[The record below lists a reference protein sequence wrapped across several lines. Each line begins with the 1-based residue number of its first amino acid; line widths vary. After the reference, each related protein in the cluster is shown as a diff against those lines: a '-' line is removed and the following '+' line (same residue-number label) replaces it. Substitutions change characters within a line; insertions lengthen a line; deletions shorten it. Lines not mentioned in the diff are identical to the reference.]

1 VSAEGELA
9 CCKVCRK
16 AQTKLFQ
23 AAARISRGKL
33 GRNQRDDLDEILQPV
48 QPASDDGQ
56 LTHEHCEDS
65 KLERISSYLALEEA
79 SVAAKI
85 FPAGGSSPSSTLYP
99 SQCDEVVSS
108 IPPAHNT
115 CHPEA
120 NSPPTPLP
128 DQASSSSSHK
138 SEEAPGYKMEMG
150 GNYEIANKV
159 KSGKSVK
166 EQSAVSQISQKF
178 IPTVKCSEPEATILD
193 PCVKSKDF
201 GKIDV
206 DSRTSRHGIVP
217 DLLNNDT
224 YTNLATHHEV
234 EGDCSSHPGPT
245 LESHSLLSQLSN
257 PYQRS
262 TRGMSNPEGRV
273 CKVKCKYVNN
283 SVFKLQD
290 IEKIKQLENITVDKV
305 SKSAQDFT
313 VGKSSSLNILDPT
326 HDNPSMV
333 VRNHSPGSSDQT
345 NQSDNVL
352 SFLMSPSSKYA
363 SSPLSPLSASS
374 APLQTRP
381 KRISSSKRECPSCGK
396 LSLLPGQA
404 VCCGSCV
411 AAQEQLLRQKRRKT
425 LDR

>member
-33 GRNQRDDLDEILQPV
+33 GRNERDELDEILQPV
-48 QPASDDGQ
+48 QPASDEGQ

-65 KLERISSYLALEEA
+65 KLQA

-85 FPAGGSSPSSTLYP
+85 FPAGGLSPSLTLYP
-99 SQCDEVVSS
+99 SQGDEVLSS

-115 CHPEA
+115 CHQKA
-120 NSPPTPLP
+120 NSPPTILPLP
-128 DQASSSSSHK
+128 DQASSSSHK

-159 KSGKSVK
+159 KSGKYVK
-166 EQSAVSQISQKF
+166 EQSAVSQISQKL

-193 PCVKSKDF
+193 QCVKNKDF
-201 GKIDV
+201 GEIDA
-206 DSRTSRHGIVP
+206 DSRTSRQGIVP
-217 DLLNNDT
+217 VLLSNDACT
-224 YTNLATHHEV
+224 KLAPHSEV
-234 EGDCSSHPGPT
+234 EGPRS
-245 LESHSLLSQLSN
+245 ESLLSQ
-257 PYQRS
+257 RR

-273 CKVKCKYVNN
+273 CKVKCKYVDN

-290 IEKIKQLENITVDKV
+290 TEKIKQLENHTVDKI
-305 SKSAQDFT
+305 SKSTQDFST
-313 VGKSSSLNILDPT
+313 GKSSFLSILDPT

-333 VRNHSPGSSDQT
+333 VRNHRPGSSVQT

-352 SFLMSPSSKYA
+352 SSLMSPNSKSTSFA
-363 SSPLSPLSASS
+363 LSPLTASS
-374 APLQTRP
+374 APLLTRP